1 MRFALA
7 GRFGRSFVAP
17 LVVGTLVTGGAVA
30 QAGGGPQNRALMAMS
45 HDAVAVLNDAGMAVT
60 ALNQGDKAG
69 ALKDIVAAMT
79 KRDELALT
87 ARSHNLTKIVPIYT
101 EMDQSTQLDTILA
114 KRNNGQQPPPAKQ
127 PVTIGAV
134 QDQYTFVGVD
144 LDKAKGR
151 LQAADVAIRT
161 GQMQVAKDKLNA
173 IGDDLVVAKIT
184 GDAPL
189 LAIREN
195 LGLAHV
201 AAAEGHKREAT
212 AALQQASGE
221 LVAYAQMSGTPHQSD
236 ARQLKANI
244 DQMLSSNGQKQT
256 MSADQIGM
264 WWETVNGWMQQPGV

>member
-1 MRFALA
+1 MFALP
-7 GRFGRSFVAP
+7 GRFGRLMIAP
-17 LVVGTLVTGGAVA
+17 LVVGTVMAGGALA
-30 QAGGGPQNRALMAMS
+30 QSGGPQNQALMQMS
-45 HDAVAVLNDAGMAVT
+45 HEAAGVLNDAGMAAM

-69 ALKDIVAAMT
+69 ALKDIVKAMT

-101 EMDQSTQLDTILA
+101 EMDQSTQLDTMLA
-114 KRNNGQQPPPAKQ
+114 KRNNGQTTPPAKQ

-134 QDQYTFVGVD
+134 KDQYTFVGVD
-144 LDKAKGR
+144 LDKAKSR
-151 LQAADVAIRT
+151 LMAADVAIRNN
-161 GQMQVAKDKLNA
+161 QLQVAKDKLNA
-173 IGDDLVVAKIT
+173 IGDDLVVAKVT

-201 AAAEGHKREAT
+201 AAAQGHKREAT

-221 LVAYAQMSGTPHQSD
+221 LVAYAQMGGAPHGND
-236 ARQLKANI
+236 ARQLKTSI

-264 WWETVNGWMQQPGV
+264 WWETVNGWMQQPGA